1 MLNSEFIKHI
11 APLLE
16 RYKNA
21 KKNRCTLTAQARARD
36 MVKMYSR
43 LSGNDERTA
52 TKCDVTEWLERV
64 IR

>member
-1 MLNSEFIKHI
+1 MLDSEFIKHI

-21 KKNRCTLTAQARARD
+21 KKNRCTLTAQARVRD
-36 MVKMYSR
+36 MVKMYSL
-43 LSGNDERTA
+43 LSSKDERTA
-52 TKCDVTEWLERV
+52 KCDVTEWLEKV

>member
-1 MLNSEFIKHI
+1 MLDSEFIKHI

-21 KKNRCTLTAQARARD
+21 KKHRCTLTAQARVRD
-36 MVKMYSR
+36 MVKMHSR
-43 LSGNDERTA
+43 LSNKDERTA
-52 TKCDVTEWLERV
+52 KCDVTEWLEKV

>member
-1 MLNSEFIKHI
+1 MLDSGFIKHI

-21 KKNRCTLTAQARARD
+21 KKNRCTLTAQARVRD

-52 TKCDVTEWLERV
+52 KCDVTEWLETV